1 MCPKSIYMYT
11 ALARID
17 KSHKKTGWT
26 FLFWWAVPIL
36 MQMGWAQKIKRRIM
50 TTVSGVGVPLC
61 KPWALS
67 KSECEGRALEGHPTA
82 QKHKHRSLEPLIQEN
97 IGLVCPYLAVSRCL
111 ASMTSSRQ
119 SADGAASHAD
129 INSDK
134 IPGRVREGT
143 LTQPGKS
150 RLSRRHKHVFL

>member
-1 MCPKSIYMYT
+1 MYT

-26 FLFWWAVPIL
+26 ILFWCAVPIL

-61 KPWALS
+61 QPWALL
-67 KSECEGRALEGHPTA
+67 KSECGGGPWRGITR
-82 QKHKHRSLEPLIQEN
+82 QKHKHRSLEPFIREN
-97 IGLVCPYLAVSRCL
+97 IGLVCCPYLAVSQCE

-150 RLSRRHKHVFL
+150 RLSRRHKHIFL